1 MRTTQLR
8 QADLNLLIVFAVM
21 AEERNISRAATR
33 LGLTQPAM
41 SRAMQRARDMFRDD
55 LLVRTRGTFQPT
67 PLGQRLLREL
77 EVILPR
83 LDQLLTGTGFDPTK
97 EELTFRITATDYG
110 SSLVCEPLCQEFLP
124 KDSKITFR
132 FVPRS
137 DTEFDELEHGQ
148 LDLVLRADDGK
159 APASL
164 SSEFLFDE
172 EFVCVMAKEL
182 PYSRRLT
189 LKQYLSER
197 HIGMSGAQSL
207 PERSLALAGAKR
219 NCAMMVPYFTAAIS
233 AVAGTNFVA
242 TVPRRIAE
250 SEAHRPDV
258 KILKAPQEFAPFR
271 YMMFWHPRM
280 NTDAAHSWLRSA
292 MKTVGQKIG
301 SK

>member
-1 MRTTQLR
+1 MHTTQLR

-21 AEERNISRAATR
+21 AEERNVSRAATR

-41 SRAMQRARDMFRDD
+41 SRALQRARDMFRDD

-83 LDQLLTGTGFDPTK
+83 LDQLLSGTGFDPAR
-97 EELTFRITATDYG
+97 EELTFRISATDYG
-110 SSLVCEPLCQEFLP
+110 SSMVCEPLCQKFLP
-124 KDSKITFR
+124 KDSKITLN

-137 DTEFDELEHGQ
+137 DSEFDQLEHGQ
-148 LDLVLRADDGK
+148 LDLVLRVDDGK
-159 APASL
+159 APSNLA
-164 SSEFLFDE
+164 SEFLFDE
-172 EFVCVMAKEL
+172 EFVCVMAQEL

-197 HIGMSGAQSL
+197 HIGVSGAQSL
-207 PERSLALAGAKR
+207 PERSLALAGVKR

-242 TVPRRIAE
+242 TVPRRIAA
-250 SEAHRPDV
+250 SEAHRPGV
-258 KILKAPQEFAPFR
+258 KILKAPAEFIPFR

-280 NTDAAHSWLRSA
+280 NTDAAHTWLRSA
-292 MKTVGQKIG
+292 MKTVGQTIDTK
-301 SK
+301 